1 MKPLHIIPYFY
12 LFIAALFIYDI
23 ITKLLASNYD
33 IWLSLGASAFA
44 IFMFF
49 FRRKYTK
56 RMEDHYKGQK

>member
-23 ITKLLASNYD
+23 ITKLIASNYD

-49 FRRKYTK
+49 FRRKYAK
-56 RMEDHYKGQK
+56 RMENHYQGKK